1 MDTTVEKQTR
11 HEKEKLCF
19 YCHVT
24 TVLFAKMN
32 SWDARCKVQNHC
44 PMPGA

>member
-1 MDTTVEKQTR
+1 
-11 HEKEKLCF
+11 
-19 YCHVT
+19 VT

-44 PMPGA
+44 PMPGAWNCENVKHE